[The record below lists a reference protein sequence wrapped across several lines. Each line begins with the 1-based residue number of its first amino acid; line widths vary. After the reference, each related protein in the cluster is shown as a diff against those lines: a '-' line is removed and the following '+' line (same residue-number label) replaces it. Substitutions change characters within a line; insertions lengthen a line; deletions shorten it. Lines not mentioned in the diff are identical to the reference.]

1 MLLRQNERQSLFAE
15 VDSAFRGDVL
25 KGLGTKPRA
34 IPARWLYD
42 RRGSE
47 LFEAITAL
55 PEYYPTRTER
65 SILSCAVSEIAAL
78 IGPKRAVVEF
88 GSGSSTK
95 TPILL
100 SEVSPAAWRF
110 SRATGC
116 PRQASRSPWLMPAT
130 NSGLSYLN
138 SVTDV
143 PFFSAR

>member
-1 MLLRQNERQSLFAE
+1 MLLHQNERQSLFAE
-15 VDSAFRGDVL
+15 VNSAFRGDVL
-25 KGLGTKPRA
+25 KGLGIKPRA

-88 GSGSSTK
+88 GLR
-95 TPILL
+95 I
-100 SEVSPAAWRF
+100 PAIAITC
-110 SRATGC
+110 SD
-116 PRQASRSPWLMPAT
+116 ASRSGIPIDREQCGVGA
-130 NSGLSYLN
+130 
-138 SVTDV
+138 
-143 PFFSAR
+143 